1 MTMRDTMTDE
11 DIRRHPSDAFIEQV
25 RARFPTEA
33 EVDVVLTRKMRRRNG
48 PSFQAVPLE
57 TLIHGVE
64 RLIAD
69 RVGYDVRVEEARWL
83 SGGASKLQMLF
94 DLHWRGEGGEPGSLV
109 MTPMVLRMEPAA
121 SVTESSRRREFE
133 VIRAVEGTVPV
144 PHAYWMDPDATFLPY
159 PAMIYGFAT
168 GSAKPSH
175 DAGKVT
181 GLGQNYGPALRAKLA
196 PQFVDYLARIH
207 NLPIG
212 EQPVLA
218 SFERPVV
225 GSNASVIRQ
234 VNAARRIWEEDRIE
248 DEPVMAVVYKWLIRN
263 APPIDH
269 ASIVHGDYRSGN
281 FLFDEQGGQITAWL
295 DWEGAVLGDRHQDLT
310 YAALP
315 IFQHYAEDDKTA
327 LVSGMMPEAELF
339 AAYERASGLP
349 VDPQRLQY
357 FGVFNRYLV
366 SVLLV
371 AASAR
376 AARCAATH
384 QDVLLNHVSGMGYL
398 ALSELRDF
406 FRSVTP

>member
-1 MTMRDTMTDE
+1 MLDINTPE
-11 DIRRHPSDAFIEQV
+11 DPRRHPDEAFIAEV
-25 RARFPTEA
+25 RARFPTER
-33 EVDVVLTRKMRRRNG
+33 EVDLVLTRKMKRRNG
-48 PSFQAVPLE
+48 PSFEAVALE
-57 TLIHGVE
+57 TLVSGAE

-69 RVGYDVRVEEARWL
+69 RVGYPVGIEDARWL
-83 SGGASKLQMLF
+83 SGGASKLQMRF
-94 DLHWRGEGGEPGSLV
+94 KLHWRGESGETGRQEVTSL
-109 MTPMVLRMEPAA
+109 VLRMEPAA

-144 PHAYWMDPDATFLPY
+144 PHAYWMDPDAAFLPY
-159 PAMIYGFAT
+159 PAMVYGFAS
-168 GSAKPSH
+168 GAAKPSL

-212 EQPVLA
+212 DSPALA
-218 SFERPVV
+218 SFDRPAM
-225 GSNASVIRQ
+225 GSNASVIKQ

-263 APPIDH
+263 APRIDRV
-269 ASIVHGDYRSGN
+269 SIVHGDYRSGN
-281 FLFDEQGGQITAWL
+281 FLFDEEQGRITAWL

-315 IFQHYAEDDKTA
+315 IFQHYAEDEKTV
-327 LVSGMMPEAELF
+327 LVSGMMSEAELYV
-339 AAYERASGLP
+339 AYERASGLP
-349 VDPQRLQY
+349 VDPQRIRY

-366 SVLLV
+366 SVLLL

-406 FRSVTP
+406 FGSITA

>member
-1 MTMRDTMTDE
+1 MAQTRTSE
-11 DIRRHPSDAFIEQV
+11 DIRQHPSDAFIAEI
-25 RARFPTEA
+25 RARFPTER
-33 EVDVVLTRKMRRRNG
+33 EVDVVLTRKMQRRNG
-48 PSFQAVPLE
+48 PSFQAVALE
-57 TLIHGVE
+57 TLVSGAE

-69 RVGYDVRVEEARWL
+69 QVGYPVGIADARWL
-83 SGGASKLQMLF
+83 SGGASKLQMQF
-94 DLHWRGEGGEPGSLV
+94 NLHWRGEGGDSGAQV
-109 MTPMVLRMEPAA
+109 VTPLVLRMEPAA

-133 VIRAVEGTVPV
+133 VIRAVEGTIPV
-144 PHAYWMDPDATFLPY
+144 PHAYWMDPDAAFLPY
-159 PAMIYGFAT
+159 PAMVYGFAT

-181 GLGQNYGPALRAKLA
+181 GLGQNYGPVLRAQLA

-207 NLPIG
+207 NLPIADP
-212 EQPVLA
+212 PVLA
-218 SFERPVV
+218 SFDRPVV
-225 GSNASVIRQ
+225 GSNVSVIKQ

-248 DEPVMAVVYKWLIRN
+248 EEPVMAVVHKWLLRH
-263 APPIDH
+263 APPIDRV
-269 ASIVHGDYRSGN
+269 SIVHGDYRSGN
-281 FLFDEQGGQITAWL
+281 FLFDEAQGRITAWL

-315 IFQHYAEDDKTA
+315 IFQHYAEDNTTV
-327 LVSGMMPEAELF
+327 LVSGMMSEPDLY

-349 VDPQRLQY
+349 VDPLRILY

-366 SVLLV
+366 SVLLL

-398 ALSELRDF
+398 ALSELRDYF
-406 FRSVTP
+406 GSVTA